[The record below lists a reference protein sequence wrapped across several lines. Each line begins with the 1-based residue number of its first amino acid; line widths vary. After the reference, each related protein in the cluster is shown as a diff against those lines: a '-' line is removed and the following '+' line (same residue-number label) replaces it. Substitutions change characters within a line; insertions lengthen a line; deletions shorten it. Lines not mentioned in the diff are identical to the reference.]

1 MAAIPY
7 LWYWIIGSLVAV
19 LIATVVIFSENLV
32 ENNIASK
39 VEENK
44 EISTEKENPS
54 EGGEDQSAGD
64 QQKTVA
70 QEPTVAGDKV
80 EGVLETKEDEASTEK
95 TSDDQTLETKSS
107 AYPPSLETAR
117 VDDDGTALVAGS
129 AYPGSILEI
138 LIDETVVE
146 TIKVGQDG
154 NFAVLFDLELK
165 DTPQIISIRS
175 IEGDEILV
183 SEETM
188 IVAPKVIE
196 LAQATPVDTQQETQ
210 SVEEDVSEPEDE
222 PQKTNDA
229 VSEGDTS
236 TELPTATVKAIEN
249 DTSDEVV
256 SADATQSELAIKTPQ
271 LPQPT
276 QEDIEEEVQP
286 TLTKEPT
293 QSEIASLN
301 TEIENPIADTGT
313 ENPIADT
320 GTENP
325 TADTGTENPTADTGT
340 ENPTVLLADNEG
352 IKVVQNSAGPNV
364 MTDVLFDTINYSKD
378 GGVAVTGRG
387 RPEAIVRFYLDNS
400 PVASTAVDQQG
411 YWTADLSDVEAG
423 VYTLRLDQLDQ
434 TGKVSSRIESPFK
447 REDREVLAGQI
458 KDTASPARINVIT
471 VQPGNTLWAISR
483 ERYGRGILYVQVFD
497 ANKDKIRD
505 PNLIYPGQIFDLPDE
520 IKVN

>member
-1 MAAIPY
+1 M
-7 LWYWIIGSLVAV
+7 
-19 LIATVVIFSENLV
+19 
-32 ENNIASK
+32 
-39 VEENK
+39 
-44 EISTEKENPS
+44 
-54 EGGEDQSAGD
+54 
-64 QQKTVA
+64 
-70 QEPTVAGDKV
+70 
-80 EGVLETKEDEASTEK
+80 
-95 TSDDQTLETKSS
+95 
-107 AYPPSLETAR
+107 
-117 VDDDGTALVAGS
+117 
-129 AYPGSILEI
+129 
-138 LIDETVVE
+138 
-146 TIKVGQDG
+146 
-154 NFAVLFDLELK
+154 ELK

-256 SADATQSELAIKTPQ
+256 SVDATQSELAIKTPQ

-325 TADTGTENPTADTGT
+325 T
-340 ENPTVLLADNEG
+340 VLLADNEG

-364 MTDVLFDTINYSKD
+364 MTDVMFDTINYSKD

-400 PVASTAVDQQG
+400 PVASTEVDQQG

>member
-19 LIATVVIFSENLV
+19 LIATVAMFSENLV
-32 ENNIASK
+32 EKNIASK
-39 VEENK
+39 VEKNK
-44 EISTEKENPS
+44 EILTEKESPS
-54 EGGEDQSAGD
+54 EGGEDQSAVD
-64 QQKTVA
+64 QQKTVV
-70 QEPTVAGDKV
+70 QEPTVADDKV
-80 EGVLETKEDEASTEK
+80 EGILEAKEDEVSTEK
-95 TSDDQTLETKSS
+95 PSDNQTLETKSS
-107 AYPPSLETAR
+107 AYPPSLKTAR

-165 DTPQIISIRS
+165 DTPQVISIRS
-175 IEGDEILV
+175 IESGEILV

-188 IVAPKVIE
+188 IVAPKAIE
-196 LAQATPVDTQQETQ
+196 LAQATSEDTQTKTQ

-222 PQKTNDA
+222 PQKTNDL

-236 TELPTATVKAIEN
+236 TELPADTVQAMEN
-249 DTSDEVV
+249 DDIDEVV
-256 SADATQSELAIKTPQ
+256 SADASQSELAIKTPQ

-301 TEIENPIADTGT
+301 TE
-313 ENPIADT
+313 
-320 GTENP
+320 TENP
-325 TADTGTENPTADTGT
+325 TVLKTETENPTVLNTETENPTVLNTET

-352 IKVVQNSAGPNV
+352 IKVVQSGAGPDV

-505 PNLIYPGQIFDLPDE
+505 PNLIYPGQIFDLPDK

>member
-1 MAAIPY
+1 MCIRDR
-7 LWYWIIGSLVAV
+7 G
-19 LIATVVIFSENLV
+19 
-32 ENNIASK
+32 K
-39 VEENK
+39 
-44 EISTEKENPS
+44 
-54 EGGEDQSAGD
+54 EDQSAGD

-210 SVEEDVSEPEDE
+210 SVKEYVSEPEDE

-313 ENPIADT
+313 EK
-320 GTENP
+320 P
-325 TADTGTENPTADTGT
+325 TAETGTENPTADTGT